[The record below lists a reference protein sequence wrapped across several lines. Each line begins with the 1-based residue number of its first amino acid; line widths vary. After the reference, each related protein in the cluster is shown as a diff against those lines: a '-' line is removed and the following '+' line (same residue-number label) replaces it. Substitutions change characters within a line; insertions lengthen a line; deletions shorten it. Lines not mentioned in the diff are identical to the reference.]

1 MNPPN
6 SQSAVTFHIN
16 STFNDN
22 IRRVLEGLPK
32 NEKTGNKPFT
42 KPEAEYLA
50 GIKTLT
56 KSYLFDYSDPD
67 NFYQLVSTVLIMR
80 DGENSLT
87 LEPDQLM
94 GENKPARRKQ
104 TFDQIKNFLKSKT
117 WIFPE
122 ETVHESP
129 LIDNIRNTIERMIL
143 IQEQDPVV
151 AEGNIVCIKPG
162 CESRRIRRREQ
173 QTHGADESAT
183 VFFLCDIC
191 GKSWNTN

>member
-32 NEKTGNKPFT
+32 NEKTGNRPFT
-42 KPEAEYLA
+42 KLEAEYLA

-94 GENKPARRKQ
+94 GENKPPRRKQ
-104 TFDQIKNFLKSKT
+104 TFGQIKVFLKSKM

-143 IQEQDPVV
+143 IQEQDPIV

-162 CESRRIRRREQ
+162 CKSRRIRRREQ
-173 QTHGADESAT
+173 QTRGADESST
-183 VFFLCDIC
+183 VFFLCDVC
-191 GKSWNTN
+191 GKSWKNN